1 MGPACVK
8 KAREKR
14 MKEEK
19 EKVSNVS
26 FWLDVFLLLYP
37 TFPSCHF
44 MILVNSFLSIGDGG
58 KGGGK

>member
-19 EKVSNVS
+19 EKVSDIS
-26 FWLDVFLLLYP
+26 FCLDIFAAI
-37 TFPSCHF
+37 TIS
-44 MILVNSFLSIGDGG
+44 ITITIAISFLPFYDFIS
-58 KGGGK
+58 